1 MKKERNANVAYVATI
16 TALVE
21 KPKRGKEKDVVKRML
36 DIGIRRKVPP
46 WLYEKIL
53 NEIKSYPADDAI
65 MISYYTIEHVRYRRV
80 HHTSDEVNEKRL
92 QRVYKLYDDYRAE
105 KRKQKQ
111 KEI

>member
-21 KPKRGKEKDVVKRML
+21 KPKRGKEK
-36 DIGIRRKVPP
+36 
-46 WLYEKIL
+46 
-53 NEIKSYPADDAI
+53 
-65 MISYYTIEHVRYRRV
+65 HVRYRRV

-92 QRVYKLYDDYRAE
+92 QRVYKLYDEYRAE